1 MVKLRVP
8 ASTAN
13 LGPGFDSFGC
23 ALSLYNEYTFEKSDH
38 LEITGCPLEFRNE
51 QNLTVVVFKKVL
63 EAMGEPFTGLKL
75 EINAHIPVSS
85 GLGSSAAMIVAG
97 AKGANALY
105 GSRLSDQELFELCTA
120 VEGHPD
126 NIAPAYFGGMTVS
139 VMEQG
144 KPLTVKFPV
153 HPELRFIAMIPDFPL
168 STKMARSVLPK
179 TVSREDAIFN
189 ESHAGL
195 LTIALEKGD
204 EKLIRAAMQDKLH
217 QPYRRSLITDI
228 DAVKKAAMD
237 AGAISFCIS
246 GAGPTCLCLT
256 KDPTLADRLKNNLS
270 TPNSSWKILELTVA
284 E

>member
-23 ALSLYNEYTFEKSDH
+23 ALSLYNEYTFEKSDR
-38 LEITGCPLEFRNE
+38 LEITGCPEEFCNE
-51 QNLTVVVFKKVL
+51 QNLTVAVFKKALV
-63 EAMGEPFTGLKL
+63 AMGEPFTGLKL
-75 EINAHIPVSS
+75 HMETHIPVSS

-105 GSRLSDQELFELCTA
+105 GSRLSDQELFELCTS

-126 NIAPAYFGGMTVS
+126 NIAPAFFGGMTVS
-139 VMEQG
+139 VMEQS

-168 STKMARSVLPK
+168 STKMARSVLPQ

-195 LTIALEKGD
+195 LTIALENGD
-204 EKLIRAAMQDKLH
+204 EKLIRTAMQDKLH
-217 QPYRRSLITDI
+217 QPYRRSLIKDI
-228 DAVKKAAMD
+228 DAVEKAAME

-256 KDPTLADRLKNNLS
+256 KDPTLADRLRNSLA
-270 TPNSSWKILELTVA
+270 TPNSHWTVLDLTIA

>member
-23 ALSLYNEYTFEKSDH
+23 ALSLYNEYTFEKCDH
-38 LEITGCPLEFRNE
+38 LEITGCPVEYCNE
-51 QNLTVVVFKKVL
+51 RNLTVVAIKKTL
-63 EAMGEPFTGLKL
+63 QAMDQPWEGLKM
-75 EINAHIPVSS
+75 EVDAHIPVSS

-105 GSRLSDQELFELCTA
+105 GNPLSDQQLFELCTEM
-120 VEGHPD
+120 EGHPD
-126 NIAPAYFGGMTVS
+126 NIAPAFFGGMTVS

-144 KPLTVKFPV
+144 KPLTVRFPV
-153 HPELRFIAMIPDFPL
+153 HPELRFLVLIPDFSL
-168 STKMARSVLPK
+168 STKMARSVLPQ
-179 TVSREDAIFN
+179 TISRADAIFN

-195 LTIALEKGD
+195 LTIALERGD
-204 EKLIRAAMQDKLH
+204 EALIRAAMQDRLH
-217 QPYRRSLITDI
+217 QPYRRSLIKDI
-228 DAVKKAAMD
+228 DAVEKAAME

-256 KDPTLADRLKNNLS
+256 KDPTLAGRLQDHLS
-270 TPNSSWKILELTVA
+270 TPNSRWKVLDLQIA